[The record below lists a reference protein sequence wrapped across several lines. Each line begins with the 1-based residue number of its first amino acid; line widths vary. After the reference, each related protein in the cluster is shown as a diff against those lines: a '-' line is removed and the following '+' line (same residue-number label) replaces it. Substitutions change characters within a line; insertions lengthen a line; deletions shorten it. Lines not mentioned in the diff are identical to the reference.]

1 MGLANPNPYP
11 NPNPNPNP
19 SPNPNPNPNPNQV
32 RVAVDSKIDYPV
44 ACNAAEKLVVHR
56 GALRT
61 ALPAVCEALLAKG
74 VELRADDESFALLS
88 AR

>member
-1 MGLANPNPYP
+1 M
-11 NPNPNPNP
+11 
-19 SPNPNPNPNPNQV
+19 

-88 AR
+88 VRVRLRLRVRVS